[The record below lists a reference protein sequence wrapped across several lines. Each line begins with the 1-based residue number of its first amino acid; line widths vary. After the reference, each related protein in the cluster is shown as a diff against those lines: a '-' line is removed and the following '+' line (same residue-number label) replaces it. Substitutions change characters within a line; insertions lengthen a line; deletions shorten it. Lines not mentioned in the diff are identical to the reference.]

1 MTNGETA
8 ACIFAMESEIKNI
21 QSLFCTIETERN
33 YYITVVWERY
43 AKLKEISDHY
53 AFFVLNTHLN
63 SYITTL

>member
-1 MTNGETA
+1 VSA
-8 ACIFAMESEIKNI
+8 AYIFAYAMESEIKNI

-43 AKLKEISDHY
+43 AKLKEIPDHY
-53 AFFVLNTHLN
+53 ANFVLNTHLN